1 MSRVRAPGRGVESYY
16 ESFIGVPRA
25 REDREECRS
34 SSCTGEL
41 IASRSLT
48 LRGAHGTD
56 GARGSLR
63 GGSLRRVHRGHAAEK
78 FRELRRAPGCEQG
91 PDKGFFLSRA
101 LLRATMR
108 GSHDQR
114 WIQLTLEKSAINII
128 FRTVTLRKQTIF
140 EKYYDF

>member
-1 MSRVRAPGRGVESYY
+1 MSRIRAPGRRVESYY

-56 GARGSLR
+56 DARGSLR
-63 GGSLRRVHRGHAAEK
+63 GGSLRRLRRGHAAEK
-78 FRELRRAPGCEQG
+78 IPRITMGPGMRARIGQRIFFSREHYCAQRCVE
-91 PDKGFFLSRA
+91 
-101 LLRATMR
+101 
-108 GSHDQR
+108 GSDQR
-114 WIQLTLEKSAINII
+114 ANVWVRKSAINI
-128 FRTVTLRKQTIF
+128 
-140 EKYYDF
+140 